1 MYKNISELKNKHKGE
16 DIWIVLAGS
25 SMNYVSDSFFENKI
39 VLGSNQVYKH
49 YSCNYIVMKD
59 CMETPRYTRSV
70 QECKEK
76 NIPLIFSEYYK
87 GDDSKELNTP
97 DYENSYVF
105 KHNSKRTEFD
115 YNLEN
120 LKEDEIL
127 SSKSTAASIIHIAAY
142 MGAKNII
149 LCGHDCGRL
158 DGDMYYE
165 GYMESDWISSENW
178 SGIDSHTSKIE
189 IETQKLRLYL
199 METYDCNIH
208 SLNPFLNLGLEGHN
222 FVKS

>member
-1 MYKNISELKNKHKGE
+1 
-16 DIWIVLAGS
+16 
-25 SMNYVSDSFFENKI
+25 
-39 VLGSNQVYKH
+39 
-49 YSCNYIVMKD
+49 
-59 CMETPRYTRSV
+59 METPRYTRSV

-76 NIPLIFSEYYK
+76 GIPLIFSEYFK

-97 DYENSYVF
+97 DYENSYFF

-178 SGIDSHTSKIE
+178 PGIDSHTSKIE

-208 SLNPFLNLGLEGHN
+208 SLNPFLNFGLEGHN